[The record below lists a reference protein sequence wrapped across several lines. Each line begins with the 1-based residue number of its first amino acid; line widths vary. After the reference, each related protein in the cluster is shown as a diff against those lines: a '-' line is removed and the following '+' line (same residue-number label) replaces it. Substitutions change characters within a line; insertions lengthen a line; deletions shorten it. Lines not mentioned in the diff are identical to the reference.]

1 MELKRFFAIFEKRLT
16 NHKRVFRNVPKE
28 SENLAKMQASNWFG
42 TLLMKVSVAYLI
54 IHFIKQF
61 LILKMFKYIILD
73 FMN

>member
-1 MELKRFFAIFEKRLT
+1 MELKIVFAIFEKRLT
-16 NHKRVFRNVPKE
+16 NHKRVSKE

-54 IHFIKQF
+54 VHFIKQF
-61 LILKMFKYIILD
+61 LILKMFKYIIFD